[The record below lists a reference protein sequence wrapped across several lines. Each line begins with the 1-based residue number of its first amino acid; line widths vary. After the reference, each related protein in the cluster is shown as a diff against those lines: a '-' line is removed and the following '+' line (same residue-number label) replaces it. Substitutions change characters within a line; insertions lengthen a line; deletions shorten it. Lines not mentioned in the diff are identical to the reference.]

1 MRRVDIN
8 AHEARLGAGVD
19 EAWAVHPRARREDPA
34 RLDGA
39 LNAEAN
45 VRECLIAMPESAGDL
60 QERVSKARGAGA
72 PAIVHICPG
81 ADGHGYPLESWAV
94 SPIPE
99 FCEREDLALVVDMGS
114 PAAYPWS
121 ELVAFARAYPRLPM
135 IALGAPLAGPTAG
148 RAFDATPNLILDTSG
163 VDDDS
168 ILPALAALADGRG
181 AYRLA
186 YGSGP
191 RGLSAGKIAASLS
204 PSTAEMVLS
213 GTAARLDKG
222 TWGAEFL

>member
-8 AHEARLGAGVD
+8 AHEARLGPGVD
-19 EAWAVHPRARREDPA
+19 EAWAVNPRARREDPS
-34 RLDGA
+34 RLDGTGDPV
-39 LNAEAN
+39 AN
-45 VRECLIAMPESAGDL
+45 VRECLIAMPDSAGDL
-60 QERVSKARGAGA
+60 QQRVAKARAAGA
-72 PAIVHICPG
+72 PAVVRICPG

-99 FCEREDLALVVDMGS
+99 FCEREDLALAVDMGS

-135 IALGAPLAGPTAG
+135 VALGAPLAGPTAG

-168 ILPALAALADGRG
+168 VLPALVALADGRG

-186 YGSGP
+186 YGSG
-191 RGLSAGKIAASLS
+191 RGGLGAAKIAASLS

-222 TWGAEFL
+222 TWGNEFL